1 MPQLDDLPIDAI
13 DVTVARNLL
22 QIEAQAIESALSRL
36 NDEDLRRAAKLVLGC
51 SGKVL
56 VSGVGTSGII
66 ARKIAATLTSTGT
79 SAIFLHPS
87 DALHGGLGV
96 VTSGDVVIL
105 VSNGGET
112 EELLAI
118 LPYLRHREV
127 RLISIVGNLSAKLA
141 KEADAVLDAHVDR
154 EGCPL
159 DLAPTASST
168 LALAMGDALA
178 VTLLR
183 ARSLTREGFALNH
196 PSGRLG
202 RRLTLRVRDVL
213 VIDNELPAVA
223 PGAALPEVVSTITRG
238 GVGAAVVVDQSEQL
252 VGIITDGDIR
262 RAIQRFGDQS
272 LQGVTAT
279 EVMHSNPITVDSGSL
294 AYDALQEMEDRPKQ
308 ISVVPV
314 VEAGRCV
321 GILRLHDLVRAGI

>member
-1 MPQLDDLPIDAI
+1 MPQLDDLSIESI

-22 QIEAQAIESALSRL
+22 QIEAQAIEAAVSRL
-36 NDEDLRRAAKLVLGC
+36 DDDDIRRAAALILRC

-56 VSGVGTSGII
+56 VTGVGTSGII

-127 RLISIVGNLSAKLA
+127 RLISIVGNLSSKLA

-178 VTLLR
+178 VTLLT
-183 ARSLTREGFALNH
+183 ARSLTREAFALNH

-202 RRLTLRVRDVL
+202 RRLALRVRDVL
-213 VIDNELPAVA
+213 KVGEELPAVA
-223 PGAALPEVVSTITRG
+223 TDATLPVVVATITRG
-238 GVGAAVVVDQSEQL
+238 GVGAAVVLDPTDRL

-262 RAIQRFGDQS
+262 RAFERFGDS
-272 LQGVTAT
+272 LEELSAGA
-279 EVMHSNPITVDSGSL
+279 VMHADPVTVDSSAL

-314 VEAGRCV
+314 LDDGRCV